1 MAKNKSGFP
10 GKTQFDQAMNCIGN
24 WIFEHGLRG
33 DLDIAVSTRR
43 IATTTT
49 ITVLSPDGVMQ
60 FTFSDADRDAKRALL
75 VPRDPADRQRGRS

>member
-1 MAKNKSGFP
+1 MAKNKSAFP
-10 GKTQFDQAMNCIGN
+10 GKTQFDQAMNCIGA

-49 ITVLSPDGVMQ
+49 HYRPFARRRHAVDV
-60 FTFSDADRDAKRALL
+60 
-75 VPRDPADRQRGRS
+75 QRRRP